1 MDDAKHVSEP
11 TIVTTPSGDRM
22 AILPL
27 ADYERLCARAD
38 EATDLAAYDE
48 AKRKLA
54 SGEDELLSAAFAERI
69 LKGES
74 PLRVWREYRGVS
86 ARDLA
91 AAAEISAAYLSQ
103 IESGQR
109 EGTVSTMK
117 ALAEALKLSLDDVV

>member
-1 MDDAKHVSEP
+1 MNDAKHVREP

-38 EATDLAAYDE
+38 EAIDLAVYDE

-54 SGEDELLSAAFAERI
+54 SGEDELLPAAFAERI

-91 AAAEISAAYLSQ
+91 AAARISAAYLSQ

-117 ALAEALKLSLDDVV
+117 ALAEALGLQLDDIV

>member
-48 AKRKLA
+48 AKRELA
-54 SGEDELLSAAFAERI
+54 SRENELLFADLAERI
-69 LKGES
+69 LKGET
-74 PLRVWREYRGVS
+74 PLRVWREHRGVS
-86 ARDLA
+86 ARHPAPAPGL
-91 AAAEISAAYLSQ
+91 SAAYLSSPDSRQ
-103 IESGQR
+103 
-109 EGTVSTMK
+109 
-117 ALAEALKLSLDDVV
+117 